1 MSVDA
6 DGFVK
11 HCGNLNMAFGK
22 IQESEIMDL
31 WHNELMVKLRKKSSC
46 NCSYGAICSG
56 GALVI
61 LFGDTCM
68 KCRYNNSNNNKKS

>member
-31 WHNELMVKLRKKSSC
+31 WHNELTVKLRKSRR
-46 NCSYGAICSG
+46 ATVHT
-56 GALVI
+56 ALFVQE
-61 LFGDTCM
+61 GPW
-68 KCRYNNSNNNKKS
+68 